1 MSLIKRSYEKQE
13 NSLDGKNFVCRKLYG
28 EYLDKNPFRYGYDIK
43 YSTINLTNQGKML
56 IKTFIDQNKKKE
68 EQLKKEEKERW
79 DLLHGK
85 NPPRPPLWKSGL
97 HTIEYFGG
105 PLIDF
110 KYEFIQ
116 PKSTRHLINQPPFRR
131 PKEKGDYLNKDI
143 MLLDAQENIYK

>member
-1 MSLIKRSYEKQE
+1 MALVKRSYDRQE

-28 EYLDKNPFRYGYDIK
+28 ENLDKNPYCYGYDIYK
-43 YSTINLTNQGKML
+43 GTANLTRQGKFM
-56 IKTFIDQNKKKE
+56 ITTFIEQNKKNE
-68 EQLKKEEKERW
+68 EKMKKEEKERW

-105 PLIDF
+105 PLIDY

-116 PKSTRHLINQPPFRR
+116 PKRTKYLINQPPFRR
-131 PKEKGDYLNKDI
+131 PKEKGDYLNSDI
-143 MLLDAQENIYK
+143 MLLDAPEKGYK